1 VIKKMSLKQY
11 RTKDVDYAAQS
22 FAVDLHDKWGLGGVD
37 GKQNGI
43 LVFLAIDD
51 RAVYI
56 STGRDV
62 KNGVTRRDIE
72 VLIAAVKPDLR
83 RNDYGKA
90 IQNIVLRIDM
100 LLNPRSEIRQSFGWC
115 IYSYCVYPV
124 VRVCIYVGNV

>member
-1 VIKKMSLKQY
+1 MIKKMNMKQY

-22 FAVDLHDKWGLGGVD
+22 FAVDLHDKWGVGGVD

-62 KNGVTRRDIE
+62 KNDVTSRDIE

-83 RNDYGKA
+83 RKDYGKA
-90 IQNIVLRIDM
+90 IQNMVLRIDM
-100 LLNPRSEIRQSFGWC
+100 LLNPRSEIRQQFGECMYLYCFRAFSRKC
-115 IYSYCVYPV
+115 I
-124 VRVCIYVGNV
+124 